1 MLKFIIPK
9 IRIADLPP
17 MIGVALVGGLIGG
30 LYGIAHDQIT
40 YAISPEY
47 FTKLKF
53 HQFHYAN
60 FGLGNRVFASTIGF
74 LATWWVG
81 LIAAWFLARRL
92 IPNQSRR
99 SAYRQLRKGIVC
111 IFLFGLSFGVLGYT
125 YGLWRGPSADYSSW
139 QWAIQELQITD
150 VWSFVRVA
158 YIHNAGYLGGLV
170 GLVFALIA
178 IRPSRNQQQKP
189 ELTNGTEQ
197 SDARETSAQSV
208 LNSDFTPR
216 SP

>member
-1 MLKFIIPK
+1 MLRFIIPK
-9 IRIADLPP
+9 VRIADIPP
-17 MIGVALVGGLIGG
+17 MIGVSLVGGLIGG

-53 HQFHYAN
+53 HQFHYAD

-81 LIAAWFLARRL
+81 VIAAWFLARRL

-99 SAYRQLRKGIVC
+99 SAYRQIRKGIAW
-111 IFLFGLSFGVLGYT
+111 IFLFGLSFGMLGYS
-125 YGLWRGPSADYSSW
+125 YGLWRGPNADYSSW
-139 QWAIQELQITD
+139 QWAIQELKITD
-150 VWSFVRVA
+150 TWSFVRVA

-170 GLVFALIA
+170 GLVFALVA
-178 IRPSRNQQQKP
+178 IHPSHDEQERS
-189 ELTNGTEQ
+189 ELTHDTEP
-197 SDARETSAQSV
+197 SEARTSTQSV